1 MKRREREKARE
12 IDVKTR
18 KREKRGKE
26 RGEKIYVKS
35 RKREKGEE
43 NEE

>member
-1 MKRREREKARE
+1 MKRREREEVRE

-35 RKREKGEE
+35 RKREKGE
-43 NEE
+43 